1 MSTTM
6 TAAITSTDDAIAAA
20 QAKLAPIRELYAFQ
34 SHFIRQGELLQHY
47 IDEGPRDGSPL
58 LFLHG
63 NPTWSFLWRDLVR
76 DLSSDYRCI
85 APDHIG
91 CGLSD
96 KPQDWGYRLADH
108 AENVLR
114 LVEKLDLK
122 RVTLVVHDWGGA
134 IGFAMARRAPER
146 IARVVVMNTAAF
158 RAPKIPLRIA
168 VCRTPLLGKL
178 AVRGLNAFAKA
189 ATVMTT
195 VRPLSK
201 AIKRGFL
208 LPYDSWNTRV
218 ATHEF
223 VEDIPIKPGHRSW
236 DELVATDEALAGF
249 TDRPMAIFWGE
260 HDWCFSLDFR
270 AEWQRRFPAARVHNC
285 PDAGRYLR
293 EDAGEEILGKL
304 RAFLGETGDAGAGER
319 PGVPAQPTPAR
330 RRGSPSRD
338 RVSASS
344 RGVRE
349 FRPCLR
355 SRPPTHRIARRS
367 STRMGHARPSVNWMR
382 ARIVSR
388 AACCNSDYAPAIAAP
403 SS

>member
-1 MSTTM
+1 M
-6 TAAITSTDDAIAAA
+6 TAATPSIDDALEAA
-20 QAKLAPIRELYAFQ
+20 QTKLAPIRELYPFRSQ
-34 SHFIRQGELLQHY
+34 FIRQGELHQHY
-47 IDEGPRDGSPL
+47 LDEGPRDGTPL

-63 NPTWSFLWRDLVR
+63 NPTWSFFWRELVGG
-76 DLSSDYRCI
+76 LSGEYRCI

-96 KPQDWGYRLADH
+96 KPQDWSYRLADH

-114 LVEKLDLK
+114 LVEQLDLCN
-122 RVTLVVHDWGGA
+122 VTLVVHDWGGA

-208 LPYDSWNTRV
+208 LPYDSWDTRI

-236 DELVATDEALAGF
+236 DELVATDEALASF

-260 HDWCFSLDFR
+260 QDWCFSPSFR
-270 AEWQRRFPAARVHNC
+270 AEWQRRFPEARVHSY
-285 PDAGRYLR
+285 PDAGHYLI
-293 EDAGEEILGKL
+293 EDVGQDLLGKL
-304 RAFLGETGDAGAGER
+304 RTFLSETNDDVAG
-319 PGVPAQPTPAR
+319 
-330 RRGSPSRD
+330 
-338 RVSASS
+338 
-344 RGVRE
+344 
-349 FRPCLR
+349 
-355 SRPPTHRIARRS
+355 SRP
-367 STRMGHARPSVNWMR
+367 
-382 ARIVSR
+382 
-388 AACCNSDYAPAIAAP
+388 
-403 SS
+403 